1 MSDYSDKYSTDK
13 KTNIFIGRAE
23 KVIYFKPFLK
33 SFSYDIK
40 YGKVAQSDSVYTPVD
55 LKDEFEE
62 ASYKFAIDVVAN
74 NVNEAVENHSKY
86 QKLLRMIM
94 PVGDSELE
102 SPFLYVKFSNL
113 IHMNHATSYRNLS
126 FSKLKEVGQR
136 GTIGKLDYKPDI
148 NMGFFEFNGLIF
160 AKAFSLNVDLLIS
173 NETDAGTNEIELEGE
188 NIIHGLR
195 SGFEYGQSSMAPI
208 KETPK
213 GDKEEKV
220 IKKTKKPTEA
230 EKKQESKKQ
239 QKIEEGR
246 GVFRQ

>member
-1 MSDYSDKYSTDK
+1 MSDYSDKYSTEK

-23 KVIYFKPFLK
+23 KIIYFKPFLK

-62 ASYKFAIDVVAN
+62 ASYKFVIDVVAN

-94 PVGDSELE
+94 PVGDSSLE

-148 NMGFFEFNGLIF
+148 NMGFFEFDGLIF

-195 SGFEYGQSSMAPI
+195 SGFKYGRSSTAPI
-208 KETPK
+208 KEESSEDPPITPQPSEPESTTPETRT
-213 GDKEEKV
+213 EEV
-220 IKKTKKPTEA
+220 EQRIR
-230 EKKQESKKQ
+230 
-239 QKIEEGR
+239 IGR
-246 GVFRQ
+246 DAFRP